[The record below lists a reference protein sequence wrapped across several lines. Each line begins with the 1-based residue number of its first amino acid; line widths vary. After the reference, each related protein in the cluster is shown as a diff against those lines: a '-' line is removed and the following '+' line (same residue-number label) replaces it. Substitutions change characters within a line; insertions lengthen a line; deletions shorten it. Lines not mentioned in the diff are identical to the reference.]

1 MKKSYVIFAELGSLL
16 FPLGLVIVAMYM
28 KEYGAIWFAIP
39 IFVFSLILIIYH
51 DTQDHKRAWQKRV
64 PDSEGFWLRINNF
77 NEPQIHGVRKDA
89 QGNLCVYWNMRWCE
103 INGNKA
109 QLEQYYW
116 QKIRNM
122 P

>member
-51 DTQDHKRAWQKRV
+51 ETQDH
-64 PDSEGFWLRINNF
+64 
-77 NEPQIHGVRKDA
+77 
-89 QGNLCVYWNMRWCE
+89 
-103 INGNKA
+103 
-109 QLEQYYW
+109 
-116 QKIRNM
+116 
-122 P
+122 